1 MSLPGKF
8 AKLLTAVL
16 ACAGL
21 TSLPLFA
28 ALPASAAPA
37 NAALASAAL
46 ASAAPVATTTP
57 AIEVCGTGPA
67 VQRPTSIVIT
77 CADHGMIAV
86 DPHWTSWTATSAT
99 ATVTLAWRVTPG
111 RWSKTTADITLAD
124 PSREAGGKVLF
135 TALRLHVTGA
145 TPRGFIRDATFNEAP
160 LPAETLPA
168 ETLPARTLP
177 AQIQAG
183 APAGA
188 MAPARRAA
196 TKPRASG
203 GSGQLNVAG
212 IEGFWVL
219 AGGQSTGSVT
229 VPGYGAFTY
238 PQIAAAITGAESS
251 YEPGNIEPG
260 ESYADTGWGLWQITP
275 GNSEPTY
282 GVDYQLLDPWNNAEA
297 AVAKYDANGF
307 LPWTIYTSGAYEGF
321 LPNVQGV
328 LPDTVLTDPG
338 QYQWFNGPAPAGSA
352 ANFAL
357 GGTYGPPIAGH

>member
-16 ACAGL
+16 TCAGL

-28 ALPASAAPA
+28 ALPASAARA
-37 NAALASAAL
+37 
-46 ASAAPVATTTP
+46 ATTIP

-67 VQRPTSIVIT
+67 VQRPASIVIT
-77 CADHGMIAV
+77 CADHGMIAA
-86 DPHWTSWTATSAT
+86 DPHWTNWTATSAT
-99 ATVTLAWRVTPG
+99 ATVTLVWRVTPG
-111 RWSKTTADITLAD
+111 HWSKTTADITLAD
-124 PSREAGGKVLF
+124 PARAADGKVLF

-160 LPAETLPA
+160 VPAETLPA
-168 ETLPARTLP
+168 KTLPAE
-177 AQIQAG
+177 IQAG
-183 APAGA
+183 TPAGA
-188 MAPARRAA
+188 MAPAGRAA
-196 TKPRASG
+196 TQPRASG

-338 QYQWFNGPAPAGSA
+338 QYQWFNGPAPAGST